1 MIYTN
6 ARKALKAFL
15 SAGSLSQSSLAARLG
30 IAQPSVSA
38 WLAGTTR
45 PQAHYR
51 EAIERIAG
59 VPARDWQT
67 DDERTWVESAGRQ
80 S

>member
-1 MIYTN
+1 MIYTT
-6 ARKALKAFL
+6 ARKALRAYL
-15 SAGSLSQSSLAARLG
+15 DAESVSQSALAARLG
-30 IAQPSVSA
+30 VAQPSVSA
-38 WLAGTTR
+38 WLAGITR

>member
-1 MIYTN
+1 MIYTT

-15 SAGSLSQSSLAARLG
+15 AAGSLSQSSLAARLG

-59 VPARDWQT
+59 VPAKDWQT
-67 DDERTWVESAGRQ
+67 DDERARVDAAGQ